1 MHCIKQSSLD
11 YWEFKLFCIGIL
23 WLALGY
29 ALLSTFHVLPP
40 PKQTFTY
47 APVMIPVFFL
57 LVSYVFVGAIIR
69 VVWPVTFLTVIV
81 DYRILF
87 RDSRKVDEKTVVSK
101 PEVTNFY
108 IEKKQFWHGPSF
120 RGRVICVFNDGSQ
133 KALSPTIVP
142 YESRREF
149 LDSVANLWGK
159 RYVQQEA
166 SVSDVA

>member
-1 MHCIKQSSLD
+1 
-11 YWEFKLFCIGIL
+11 
-23 WLALGY
+23 
-29 ALLSTFHVLPP
+29 
-40 PKQTFTY
+40 
-47 APVMIPVFFL
+47 
-57 LVSYVFVGAIIR
+57 
-69 VVWPVTFLTVIV
+69 VIV
-81 DYRILF
+81 DDRILF

-159 RYVQQEA
+159 RYVQQEGR
-166 SVSDVA
+166 VSDVA